1 VTRRQPSHG
10 YSLRDLQSLLG
21 VSRRVLTGL
30 IDAGLVAPSRGKHNE
45 LRFSFQDVVLL
56 RTAFQLQS
64 AKIPARRIHQALSR
78 LKEQMPEDT
87 PLSGVRLRAVDDAV
101 VAQTGHTQWD
111 ASSGQLLFDFGEPDV
126 ARDVIAMENA
136 PANRAAREKQA
147 QEWYV
152 LAEHLQETDPE
163 GAEKAYRKAL
173 ELSPEP
179 HYHAYANLGALLAR
193 DDDRCADA
201 LKIFET
207 ALEHFEDQELLHYNR
222 AVLLEHLRRLEDA
235 AQSYLRCVELNPNN
249 DEAVFNH
256 AVILEELG
264 QYDEAAKAFV
274 RCLQLNSAHEEARQN
289 GSWVD

>member
-1 VTRRQPSHG
+1 M
-10 YSLRDLQSLLG
+10 
-21 VSRRVLTGL
+21 
-30 IDAGLVAPSRGKHNE
+30 
-45 LRFSFQDVVLL
+45 RFSFQDVVLL

-179 HYHAYANLGALLAR
+179 HYRTPTRRSLVRAHLLGKRGNNLPSQN
-193 DDDRCADA
+193 A
-201 LKIFET
+201 LKSRVGLI
-207 ALEHFEDQELLHYNR
+207 R
-222 AVLLEHLRRLEDA
+222 ARRRIDA
-235 AQSYLRCVELNPNN
+235 G
-249 DEAVFNH
+249 
-256 AVILEELG
+256 EELSIDYALVG
-264 QYDEAAKAFV
+264 DEKMSRALRERYA
-274 RCLQLNSAHEEARQN
+274 CHCGARQCR
-289 GSWVD
+289 GSMIA